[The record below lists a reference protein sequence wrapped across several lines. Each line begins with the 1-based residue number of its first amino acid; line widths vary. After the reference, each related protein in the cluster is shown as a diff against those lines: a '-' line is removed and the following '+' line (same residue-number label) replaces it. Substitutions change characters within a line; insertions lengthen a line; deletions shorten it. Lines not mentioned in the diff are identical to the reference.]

1 MAAVKKLAREFK
13 LSRDKDLLWGRVND
27 VFINIRFIRH
37 IRNESNANIIEAL
50 IQPKYERV
58 SMDFYVNKKSGINLA
73 EVNEHLEKH
82 HAIFKTNQAIY
93 NKGRFWLSLFPRNT
107 IGIKV
112 GYTASFID
120 DFTDYLTFT
129 EYGSGCEKCGGSD
142 NLSQVYTAGKAT
154 EICESCRLMETKL

>member
-112 GYTASFID
+112 GYTASFVD
-120 DFTDYLTFT
+120 DFTDYLNFN

-142 NLSQVYTAGKAT
+142 NLSQVYNAGKAT